1 MELLGSLWELQG
13 ALSELLGQ
21 LLEFLGSLLGAILA
35 QRARLEA
42 IFARAGSIGNNFH
55 WSGLDWERFSLE
67 RARLG
72 AIFAPAGSIGSNF
85 RSSGLILMKS
95 GIRNID
101 IKLEASLKQ
110 VLPTGS
116 EFEAGASNW
125 KRV

>member
-21 LLEFLGSLLGAILA
+21 LLESLGSLLDAILA
-35 QRARLEA
+35 QRAPLEA

-55 WSGLDWERFSLE
+55 SSGLDWERFSLE

-72 AIFAPAGSIGSNF
+72 AI
-85 RSSGLILMKS
+85 LIFCVFVAIFKQKS
-95 GIRNID
+95 
-101 IKLEASLKQ
+101 SLKQ

>member
-42 IFARAGSIGNNFH
+42 IFARVCSVGNNFH
-55 WSGLDWERFSLE
+55 SNVLDWEQFSLE
-67 RARLG
+67 RA
-72 AIFAPAGSIGSNF
+72 NF
-85 RSSGLILMKS
+85 NEKWHPEYRH
-95 GIRNID
+95 
-101 IKLEASLKQ
+101 Q
-110 VLPTGS
+110 TGS